1 MVYGQQRRRH
11 WATVLEVAA
20 GAAHQF
26 RVAVL
31 AMRTTVEVLLL
42 V

>member
-1 MVYGQQRRRH
+1 MVYGQQRHRH
-11 WATVLEVAA
+11 WATILEVAA

-31 AMRTTVEVLLL
+31 AMRTVEILLL